1 MVSASAKKRGPLG
14 FVEEDNS
21 GKSNI
26 FAVEPKSLYLSSPRS
41 DAAAQQGLGG
51 RQGLVLVGGLIG
63 LVLLITAGLSKAP
76 EDNLEQVAGGLGAGD
91 SLVRIAMQLTL
102 LVDSSFSLRFIV
114 ARRNEFKLIEP
125 LGHSPPLLYFQ

>member
-91 SLVRIAMQLTL
+91 SLVRIAMQL
-102 LVDSSFSLRFIV
+102 DSSR
-114 ARRNEFKLIEP
+114 
-125 LGHSPPLLYFQ
+125 